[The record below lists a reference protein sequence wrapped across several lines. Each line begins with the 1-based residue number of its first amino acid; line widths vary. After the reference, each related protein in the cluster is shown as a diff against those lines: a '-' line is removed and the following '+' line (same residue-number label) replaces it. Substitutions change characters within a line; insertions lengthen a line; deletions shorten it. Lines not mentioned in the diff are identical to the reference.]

1 MALLDVGFASLV
13 YIARALLAVAA
24 SVTILIA
31 TYAIRIRAKGVGV
44 RDFVK
49 KILPLLRENKAI
61 NSAID
66 AAPYNIRFCARNLG
80 MDRKNL
86 STKLPILAQLSLD
99 GNCFLLMFI
108 AMLCIFMIG
117 ATIHWTSIVAIA
129 ALVLFLEL
137 GAPNQPGGI
146 LVGALIIITY
156 LNLPDMLHMA
166 IYLEVLLGSTQNLI
180 NVISNIVTMVED
192 EGVYIAKGL

>member
-1 MALLDVGFASLV
+1 
-13 YIARALLAVAA
+13 
-24 SVTILIA
+24 
-31 TYAIRIRAKGVGV
+31 
-44 RDFVK
+44 
-49 KILPLLRENKAI
+49 
-61 NSAID
+61 
-66 AAPYNIRFCARNLG
+66 
-80 MDRKNL
+80 
-86 STKLPILAQLSLD
+86 
-99 GNCFLLMFI
+99 MFI

-156 LNLPDMLHMA
+156 LNLPDMLRMA